1 MQTKSIASLSNGTLQ
16 KTPVEQAKQETPV
29 NEYLIC
35 PVCGST
41 MTLLKPPCKLQCFR
55 CGYLASCSM
64 D

>member
-1 MQTKSIASLSNGTLQ
+1 MQIKSTADHSNGMLQ
-16 KTPVEQAKQETPV
+16 KSGAAQAKREPPV

-35 PVCGST
+35 PVCGGT

>member
-1 MQTKSIASLSNGTLQ
+1 MQIKDAEDPSNGIIQ
-16 KTPVEQAKQETPV
+16 KAETVQAKAEPPV
-29 NEYLIC
+29 NQYLIC